1 MLEGG
6 QSEKRFGIVI
16 WFQCLYHLGYP
27 TPLLEIIR
35 RSRFG
40 GCVVLSDFLVI
51 DFYDAL
57 LNRFKKI
64 PLFIQEVKELLK
76 SRRHTI
82 AIISAA
88 FLISINWGVFIYT
101 VSIGQVQQASLGY
114 YINPLL
120 NVLAGAF
127 YLKEPLSRQAKLASL
142 AALTGVVLLTIQTG
156 VFPINSLL
164 LATSFCLYGLTKKQ
178 LNLSAATSITLET
191 LIIVPIGLIYL
202 FFLSDVGFMNYS
214 LMTNLLLMGAGIVT
228 AIPLLLFATAVKKLS
243 YITIGFLQYINPTI
257 MLIMAIFLFHEP
269 YQLPQFIAFAFIWLG
284 IIIFVVGNLID
295 TRHKKRI
302 RS

>member
-1 MLEGG
+1 MKKDSGLLYGF
-6 QSEKRFGIVI
+6 SAYIIWGILP
-16 WFQCLYHLGYP
+16 LYWKLLG
-27 TPLLEIIR
+27 EVG
-35 RSRFG
+35 S
-40 GCVVLSDFLVI
+40 VDVL
-51 DFYDAL
+51 FYRIFWSLIFMTLYLIAL
-57 LNRFKKI
+57 KKI

-191 LIIVPIGLIYL
+191 LIIAPIGLIYL

-214 LMTNLLLMGAGIVT
+214 LTTNLLLMGAGIVT
-228 AIPLLLFATAVKKLS
+228 AIPLLLFATAVKKIS
-243 YITIGFLQYINPTI
+243 YITIGFLQYVNPTI
-257 MLIMAIFLFHEP
+257 MLIMAIFLFNEP

>member
-1 MLEGG
+1 MKKDSGLFYGF
-6 QSEKRFGIVI
+6 SAYIIWGILP
-16 WFQCLYHLGYP
+16 LYWKLLGEVGSVDVLFYRIFWS
-27 TPLLEIIR
+27 LL
-35 RSRFG
+35 FMT
-40 GCVVLSDFLVI
+40 LYLVT
-51 DFYDAL
+51 L
-57 LNRFKKI
+57 KKI
-64 PLFIQEVKELLK
+64 PLFIQEVKQLLK
-76 SRRHTI
+76 SRRQTL

-120 NVLAGAF
+120 NVLVGAI

-178 LNLSAATSITLET
+178 LDLSAATSITLET
-191 LIIVPIGLIYL
+191 LIIAPIGLIYL

-214 LMTNLLLMGAGIVT
+214 LTTNLLLMGAGIVT

-269 YQLPQFIAFAFIWLG
+269 YHLPQFIAFAFIWLG

-295 TRHKKRI
+295 TRQQKRT

>member
-1 MLEGG
+1 MKKDSGLLYGF
-6 QSEKRFGIVI
+6 SAYIIWGILP
-16 WFQCLYHLGYP
+16 LYWKLLG
-27 TPLLEIIR
+27 EVG
-35 RSRFG
+35 S
-40 GCVVLSDFLVI
+40 VDVL
-51 DFYDAL
+51 FYRIFWSLIFMTLYLIAL
-57 LNRFKKI
+57 KKI

-191 LIIVPIGLIYL
+191 LIIAPIGLIYL

-214 LMTNLLLMGAGIVT
+214 LTTNLLLMGAGIVT

-243 YITIGFLQYINPTI
+243 YITIGFLQYMNPTI

>member
-1 MLEGG
+1 MKKDSGLLYGF
-6 QSEKRFGIVI
+6 SAYIIWGILP
-16 WFQCLYHLGYP
+16 LYWKLLG
-27 TPLLEIIR
+27 EVG
-35 RSRFG
+35 S
-40 GCVVLSDFLVI
+40 VDVL
-51 DFYDAL
+51 FYRIFWSLIFMTLYLIAL
-57 LNRFKKI
+57 KKI

-191 LIIVPIGLIYL
+191 LIIAPIGLIYL

-214 LMTNLLLMGAGIVT
+214 LTTNLLLMGAGIVT

-257 MLIMAIFLFHEP
+257 
-269 YQLPQFIAFAFIWLG
+269 
-284 IIIFVVGNLID
+284 
-295 TRHKKRI
+295 
-302 RS
+302 